1 MMIKIE
7 VIYERDNTEI
17 VRTASGEAESL
28 GEEHR

>member
-1 MMIKIE
+1 MMMKSK
-7 VIYERDNTEI
+7 VICERDNTAV